1 MALGPRLDLRQHQT
15 LVMTPQ
21 LRQAIKLLQ
30 YSNIEVATFVE
41 EELERNPLLERDD
54 STETPGV
61 ERSAPDQLPE
71 RSNEN
76 IDVAQM
82 VRGDTLPSE
91 AAAPLD
97 TDFGETYDPGGV
109 ADGAPFSQAISGSGG
124 AYDFEGD
131 DRGIDDVADARRPL
145 REHLGEQL
153 RLSFADPVD
162 RMIGAHLIALLCP
175 AGRLTAEP
183 AAIADAMAIELERVE
198 AVRARMMRFDPVG
211 LFARDLK
218 ECLAAQLAERDRLD
232 PAMAALLE
240 NLDLLAR
247 RELRR
252 LTTICG
258 VDMDDLAE
266 MIAEIRTL
274 DPKPAANY
282 ESVPTQLVVPDI
294 LMRSSPDGGWL
305 IELNPETMPRL
316 LVNERFYARVA
327 PRARKEDRLFLAEH
341 LASANWLVRSLQQR
355 AQTILKVS
363 AEIIRQQDGFMRLG
377 VAHLRPLI
385 LRDIAEAVEMHE
397 STVSRVTANKYI
409 ATPRGTFELKYFFTT
424 AIPGTDGASHSAEA
438 VRFRI
443 RALIDAEAVEEILSD
458 DAIVAALRNE
468 GVDIARRTVAKYRE
482 ALHIPNSVQ
491 RRREK
496 AVPA

>member
-1 MALGPRLDLRQHQT
+1 
-15 LVMTPQ
+15 MTPQ

-30 YSNIEVATFVE
+30 YSHLEVASFVD

-54 STETPGV
+54 RAELPNTEQA
-61 ERSAPDQLPE
+61 APDQIPARVSE
-71 RSNEN
+71 SA
-76 IDVAQM
+76 DAAQM
-82 VRGDTLPSE
+82 VLADTLPSE
-91 AAAPLD
+91 LAAPLD
-97 TDFGETYDPGGV
+97 ADLNETYDPGGV
-109 ADGAPFSQAISGSGG
+109 ADGAPRTSAITGRGG
-124 AYDFEGD
+124 GDFDAD
-131 DRGIDDVADARRPL
+131 DRGIEDVADERRPL
-145 REHLGEQL
+145 RDYLGEQL

-183 AAIADAMAIELERVE
+183 TAIASAMAIPLERVE

-211 LFARDLK
+211 LFARSLK
-218 ECLAAQLAERDRLD
+218 ECLAAQLAERNRLD
-232 PAMAALLE
+232 PAMALLLD

-247 RELRR
+247 REMRR
-252 LTTICG
+252 LALICG
-258 VDMDDLAE
+258 VDADDLTE
-266 MIAEIRTL
+266 MLAEIRSL
-274 DPKPAANY
+274 DPKPAASY
-282 ESVPTQLVVPDI
+282 EAAPAPLVVPDI
-294 LMRSSPDGGWL
+294 LMRPGPEDGWL
-305 IELNPETMPRL
+305 IELNPQTMPRL

-327 PRARKEDRLFLAEH
+327 PRARKEDRLFLAEQ

-355 AQTILKVS
+355 AQTILKVA
-363 AEIIRQQDGFMRLG
+363 AEIIRQQDGFLRHG

-424 AIPGTDGASHSAEA
+424 AIPGTAGESHSAEA
-438 VRFRI
+438 VRYRI
-443 RALIDAEAVEEILSD
+443 RALIDAEVADDILSD
-458 DAIVAALRNE
+458 DAIVSALRGE

-482 ALHIPNSVQ
+482 ALRIPNSVQ

-496 AVPA
+496 AALV